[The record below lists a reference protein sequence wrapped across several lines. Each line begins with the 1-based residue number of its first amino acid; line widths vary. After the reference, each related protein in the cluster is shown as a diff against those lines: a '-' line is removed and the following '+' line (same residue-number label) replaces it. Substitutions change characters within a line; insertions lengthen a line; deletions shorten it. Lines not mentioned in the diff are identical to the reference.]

1 MTPQRA
7 PATAST
13 VATVRRS
20 RGAGARGGAR
30 GRLRI
35 RGFTLIE
42 LLVCLG
48 ILGFLASLA
57 LPMAE
62 MTAQREKERELK
74 RALWEI
80 RDALDAYRAARESG
94 AVLGPSDRPPYP
106 ESLQSLTR
114 EVADARTE
122 HQGQTIRFL
131 RRVPRDPFA
140 EPGVPAEQSW
150 GLRGYQSDADNPQP
164 GAEVYDVYSKSTAT
178 GLNGVPLKQW

>member
-1 MTPQRA
+1 MAPRRASA
-7 PATAST
+7 PA
-13 VATVRRS
+13 RR
-20 RGAGARGGAR
+20 RDGRAAG
-30 GRLRI
+30 LRA

-42 LLVCLG
+42 LLICLA

-62 MTAQREKERELK
+62 MTVQREKERELK

-80 RDALDAYRAARESG
+80 RDALDAYRVAREAG
-94 AVLGPSDRPPYP
+94 AVLGPGDRPPYP
-106 ESLQSLTR
+106 ATLHELTV
-114 EVADARTE
+114 EVPDARADR
-122 HQGQTIRFL
+122 QGQTMRFL

-164 GAEVYDVYSKSTAT
+164 GPEVYDVHSMSSAV

>member
-1 MTPQRA
+1 MTTRRVPVARPRLARGGDGARA
-7 PATAST
+7 F
-13 VATVRRS
+13 R
-20 RGAGARGGAR
+20 RGAG
-30 GRLRI
+30 
-35 RGFTLIE
+35 GFTLIE
-42 LLVCLG
+42 LLVCLA

-80 RDALDAYRAARESG
+80 RDALDAYRVARESG

-106 ESLQSLTR
+106 ATLKELTL
-114 EVADARTE
+114 EVADARADR
-122 HQGQTIRFL
+122 QGQTIRFL
-131 RRVPRDPFA
+131 RRVPRDPFG
-140 EPGVPAEQSW
+140 EPGVPAEQTW

-164 GAEVYDVYSKSTAT
+164 GAEVYDVHSNSPAK